1 MLTQSGQLRLA
12 TLANFFFFA
21 SVTSF
26 FTLPVHLEALGAGRA
41 EIGRVMGSFG
51 AVSLWAI
58 PLTGALSDR
67 YGRRPFLALGAVL
80 WCAAALGFVMV
91 RDLGPLVYA
100 LRMLQGLGFSLVFV
114 STNALI
120 VDLAPEGQLGR
131 SIAIFGTATL
141 AAHAVGPSV
150 AEYVILHAAF
160 VGLFIAAAV
169 VGVLALV
176 LFWPVGE
183 TGSRRDPTEARYS
196 TLQMLRRPAALG
208 TLWAA
213 FSAACAFGAA
223 IHFMSVFVR
232 ARGLGVHTPFFVS
245 YVALAIFV
253 RLVMGGLGDRIG
265 HHRVAV
271 VATFAFGCA
280 VLTLGFAASPL
291 ALVLAGALFG
301 GAHGMSYP
309 SLNALFVGGV
319 PASAR
324 ARAMA
329 AFNLAFNVGV
339 TFAAFGAGELAERYG
354 YATMWFVFGA
364 VALSGALVAALD
376 RPREH
381 VVTD

>member
-1 MLTQSGQLRLA
+1 MLDRRRRLWLA
-12 TLANFFFFA
+12 TLANFCFFV

-41 EIGRVMGSFG
+41 EVGRVMGSFG

-58 PLTGALSDR
+58 PLTGALADR
-67 YGRRPFLALGAVL
+67 YGRRPFLALGALL
-80 WCAAALGFVMV
+80 WCAAALGFVLV
-91 RDLGPLVYA
+91 RHLGALVYA
-100 LRMLQGLGFSLVFV
+100 LRLLQGLGFSLVFV

-150 AEYVILHAAF
+150 SELVTLQVAF
-160 VGLFIAAAV
+160 AGLFVAAAV
-169 VGVLALV
+169 VAILALV
-176 LFWPVGE
+176 LFWSVGE
-183 TGSRRDPTEARYS
+183 TGSRRDPMEVRYS
-196 TLQMLRRPAALG
+196 TLQMLRRPTALG
-208 TLWAA
+208 ALCAA
-213 FSAACAFGAA
+213 FTAACGFGAA

-245 YVALAIFV
+245 YVVLAIAV

-280 VLTLGFAASPL
+280 VLTLGFTASPL
-291 ALVLAGALFG
+291 ALVLTGAIFG
-301 GAHGMSYP
+301 AAHGMSYP
-309 SLNALFVGGV
+309 SLNALFVEGV
-319 PASAR
+319 PPSAR

-339 TFAAFGAGELAERYG
+339 TLAAFGAGELAERFG
-354 YATMWFVFGA
+354 YTTMWFVFGA
-364 VALSGALVAALD
+364 VALSGAFIATLD
-376 RPREH
+376 RPRPAAP
-381 VVTD
+381 